1 MTSAKT
7 SPVIDQALR
16 NMTYGFYIVAT
27 RKDGS
32 ELTTRN
38 EDWLSAGTV
47 SWAIQSS
54 FDPAMIT
61 IAIQKDSDLNETIG
75 RSSAFSLTV
84 LGKQDEKLV
93 KKFANDTDVDYSN
106 NKVNGISYT
115 EGKTG
120 APILDCG
127 LATIECK
134 LVETLTPS
142 GDHVLFVGKVQDG
155 QQHERN
161 DKPLTEADTRF
172 EYGGTS
178 N

>member
-7 SPVIDQALR
+7 SPVIDQALK

-32 ELTTRN
+32 ELTTRS
-38 EDWLSAGTV
+38 EDWLSAATV

-61 IAIQKDSDLNETIG
+61 IAIQKDSNLNETIG
-75 RSSAFSLTV
+75 RSGAFSLTV
-84 LGKQDEKLV
+84 LGKRDENLV
-93 KKFANDTDVDYSN
+93 KKFAKDTEVDYSD

-134 LVETLTPS
+134 LVETLTPT
-142 GDHVLFVGKVQDG
+142 GDHILFVGEVHNGLKN
-155 QQHERN
+155 ERN
-161 DKPLTEADTRF
+161 DNPLTEADTRF